1 MFLNRHS
8 FITSESVT
16 EGHPDKICDRIS
28 DEILD
33 EFLRKDPNARV
44 ACEVTASKGL
54 IHVMGEISSSCYVDI
69 EKVVR
74 KAIVDLGYN
83 DSRCGFDGN
92 SCGIILSINEQSK
105 DISMGVNADSLV
117 DIGAGDQGIMFGFA
131 CNETENLMPLPIFLA
146 HRLSKMLAY
155 VRKSGIL
162 SYLLPDGKTQVA
174 VEYEGDK
181 PIRIDS
187 VVVSAQHSSD
197 VSREKIKSD
206 IREYVINYVLDD
218 LMDKDTKI
226 FINPTGRFTIGG
238 PSADCGLTGRKIL
251 VDLYGGSARVGGGAL
266 SGKDGTKV
274 DRSGNYMAR
283 YIAKNIVSSGLSS
296 KCEVQLAYVIG
307 KNEPVSL
314 KVETFGTSKM
324 SDAQIE
330 DIVKKHFDL
339 RPGAIIGRF
348 NLNSPIFAPLSSYG
362 QVGRD
367 DLDVEW
373 EKTFLKEKLYG
384 N

>member
-1 MFLNRHS
+1 MNRHS

-16 EGHPDKICDRIS
+16 EGHPDKMCDRIS

-33 EFLRKDPNARV
+33 EFLRKDPDARV

-74 KAIVDLGYN
+74 KAIVDVGYDN
-83 DSRCGFDGN
+83 PRCGFDGN

-105 DISMGVNADSLV
+105 DISMGVDADSLA

-131 CNETENLMPLPIFLA
+131 CNETENFMPLPIFLA
-146 HRLSKMLAY
+146 HRLAKMLAY
-155 VRKSGIL
+155 VRKAKIL
-162 SYLLPDGKTQVA
+162 SYLLPDGKTQVT
-174 VEYEGDK
+174 VEYEEDR
-181 PIRIDS
+181 PIRVDS
-187 VVVSAQHSSD
+187 VVVSAQHNSD

-206 IREYVINYVLDD
+206 IREYVINYVLDGLID
-218 LMDKDTKI
+218 RDTKV

-251 VDLYGGSARVGGGAL
+251 VDLYGGSSRVGGGAL

-307 KNEPVSL
+307 KSEPVS
-314 KVETFGTSKM
+314 VRIDTFGTSKI
-324 SDAQIE
+324 SNSEIE
-330 DIVKKHFDL
+330 GIVRKYFDL

-362 QVGRD
+362 QVGRS